1 MNAPSTF
8 LAEWTPSAQTP
19 VFAGHFPGNP
29 LLPGSMLLDWAVSKY
44 ANANHGSVSNCSV
57 RQARFLAPA
66 RPDVPLRLEHQPAR
80 RDRTRLQ
87 VMAMPANDESY
98 VVLDVL
104 LDPPCPNAQEAGPEV
119 GP

>member
-19 VFAGHFPGNP
+19 LFAGHFPGNP
-29 LLPGSMLLDWAVSKY
+29 LLPGSMLLDWAVSAY
-44 ANANHGSVSNCSV
+44 AHANHRRVSDCSL

-87 VMAMPANDESY
+87 VMAMPANGEPY

-104 LDPPCPNAQEAGPEV
+104 LDPPRRDAEEV